1 MKALNIRFNAPKV
14 EAKLANL
21 IDDTLACGDTAVNK
35 SQLARAAMNIGL
47 DMLSASQSSMTNSE
61 FSRHVD
67 GEQ

>member
-21 IDDTLACGDTAVNK
+21 IDDGDTALNK